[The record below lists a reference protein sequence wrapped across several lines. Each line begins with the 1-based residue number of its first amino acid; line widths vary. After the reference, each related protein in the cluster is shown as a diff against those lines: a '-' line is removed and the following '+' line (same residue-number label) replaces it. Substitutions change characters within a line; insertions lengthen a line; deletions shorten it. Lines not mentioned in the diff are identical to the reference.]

1 MIAVIDNYDSFTYN
15 VVQNVAR
22 LTSEEIK
29 VFRSRET
36 QLEEIIALN
45 PSRLIVS
52 PGPGRP
58 ERAGISV
65 SAVKYFAGKIP
76 ILGVCLG
83 HQAIAY
89 AFGAEI
95 VSAKCI
101 KHGIVDEIKTDG
113 KGVFRILGKNGKFT
127 RYHSLVVK
135 EDTLPPEFEV
145 TARSSDGDVMGI
157 RHKVYPIEGV
167 QFHPESA
174 ASGGGDAIFQAFL
187 NYRLEGFNSKEA
199 LTRLLTGA
207 DLERHTAELF
217 MEDLAEGMMDERQ
230 MAAVLTA
237 IAMKG
242 PSAGEM
248 AGCAA
253 VLVRKKTPLPSK
265 RGGKVLDIVG
275 TGGDGKGSFNIS
287 SLSGLVVAA
296 AGCPVA
302 KHGNKAIS
310 SKSGAAD
317 FYAALGIN
325 VMATPTESAKMLDE
339 LGFCFLFA
347 PVYHKAMKY
356 AAPVR
361 TALGIKTV
369 MNLIGPLSNPA
380 DAAYQMLGCYSRSLT
395 RPMAEASKML
405 GSERVML
412 VNSEDG
418 FDEISPYCVT
428 HVCEI
433 DEDNVVKEYDIDPK
447 EFGITGC
454 SEEQLAGGTGKEN
467 AALAMQVLD
476 GTLPPERK
484 GIFEAVALNAGAAL
498 YISGVSKTLKEGYEK
513 AKATIE
519 SKVALEFLEKVKAF
533 K

>member
-36 QLEEIIALN
+36 ALQEIIDLN

-58 ERAGISV
+58 ENAGISV
-65 SAVKYFAGKIP
+65 EAIRYFAGKVP

-95 VSAKCI
+95 VSAKHI
-101 KHGIVDEIKTDG
+101 RHGIVDDITTDG
-113 KGVFRILGKNGKFT
+113 KGVFRILGKSGKFT

-157 RHKVYPIEGV
+157 RHKTYPIEGV

-187 NYRLEGFNSKEA
+187 NYRLEGINCKEA

-207 DLERHTAELF
+207 DHKRHTAELF
-217 MEDLAEGMMDERQ
+217 KEDLAEGMMDERQ
-230 MAAVLTA
+230 MAGVLTA

-248 AGCAA
+248 AGCAS
-253 VLVRKKTPLPSK
+253 VLVRKKTPLPC
-265 RGGKVLDIVG
+265 RRDNKVLDIVG

-287 SLSGLVVAA
+287 SLAGLVIAA

-317 FYAALGIN
+317 FYSALGIN
-325 VMATPTESAKMLDE
+325 VTASPEKSAAMLDE

-347 PVYHKAMKY
+347 PVYHKAMRF
-356 AAPVR
+356 AGPVR

-380 DAAYQMLGCYSRSLT
+380 DAAYQMLGCYSRDLI

-418 FDEISPYCVT
+418 FDEISPYCLT

-433 DEDNVVKEYDIDPK
+433 DEDNIVREYDIDPS

-454 SEEQLAGGTGKEN
+454 EESQLAGGTAKEN
-467 AALAMQVLD
+467 AELAMQVLE
-476 GTLPPERK
+476 GRLPANRK
-484 GIFEAVALNAGAAL
+484 GIYEAVAMNAGAAL
-498 YISGVSKTLKEGYEK
+498 YISGNTKTIKEGYEK
-513 AKATIE
+513 AKETID
-519 SKVALEFLEKVKAF
+519 SGAALAFLEKVKAF
-533 K
+533 